1 MPAGVSMLAKQVIRA
16 GSRRQKGDAILKL
29 YAVISQAAWVTQR
42 GLTEE
47 WTAIY
52 FGLLQI
58 GLARF
63 IKHAAGIVVRPD
75 KGFNDLVGALPRPSA
90 EQACKMSH
98 ARLCGC
104 LALLQ
109 GLTQR
114 RIMRALLIKCSD
126 TAQQ

>member
-1 MPAGVSMLAKQVIRA
+1 MRA
-16 GSRRQKGDAILKL
+16 GSRKQKGEAILKL

-63 IKHAAGIVVRPD
+63 VKHCASIVVRAD
-75 KGFNDLVGALPRPSA
+75 KGFPDLVQPP
-90 EQACKMSH
+90 
-98 ARLCGC
+98 
-104 LALLQ
+104 
-109 GLTQR
+109 
-114 RIMRALLIKCSD
+114 
-126 TAQQ
+126 